1 MKQKRFFPICAGFFW
16 PLRLYCFICRYLPAL
31 YDGIVNRFR
40 YFYHSGFFGV
50 SLHDSARKVNKSLE
64 IADQY
69 LYQAKNT
76 GKNQVHF
83 ECGKVMKN
91 HDTKLKSVFVS

>member
-1 MKQKRFFPICAGFFW
+1 MEGEEFAFLMPESDETRLEAFFQTIFVRLNENKFTSESIPI
-16 PLRLYCFICRYLPAL
+16 
-31 YDGIVNRFR
+31 
-40 YFYHSGFFGV
+40 SMSFGV